1 MTDTTVLNQILQNQQ
16 EHAKALGGMSERINS
31 LDKKVEDN
39 TVITKDIQVKTYN
52 LNSWKDGIIHM
63 IVDEKEKAVEAVN
76 KRLIPIEE
84 HVKNHKV
91 MNAET
96 HSTWLDII
104 KHGITALITLIL
116 GYIGITIQK

>member
-16 EHAKALGGMSERINS
+16 KHAEVLGGMAERMSS

-39 TVITKDIQVKTYN
+39 TIITKDIQVKTYN
-52 LNSWKDGIIHM
+52 LNSWKDGIVHM
-63 IVDEKEKAVEAVN
+63 IVDEKERAVELIN
-76 KRLIPIEE
+76 KRLLPIEE
-84 HVKNHKV
+84 HVENHKV
-91 MNAET
+91 MKAET